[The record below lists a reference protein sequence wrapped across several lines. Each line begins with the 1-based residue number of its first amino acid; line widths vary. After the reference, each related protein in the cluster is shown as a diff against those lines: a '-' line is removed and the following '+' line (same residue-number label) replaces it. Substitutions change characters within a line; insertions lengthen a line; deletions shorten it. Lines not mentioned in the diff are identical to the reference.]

1 MITLYLKDGGEVLG
15 EIEEA
20 DLELLI
26 DQLEEESEDDTDYYI
41 TPLTID
47 MLEEAGAGTELVEL
61 LRDAV
66 GDSFHGVLCWSAPSA
81 RWRSALLCTAS
92 CS

>member
-66 GDSFHGVLCWSAPSA
+66 GDSEGVEVAWEEP
-81 RWRSALLCTAS
+81 
-92 CS
+92 